1 MKLMETFSK
10 GKQHPKLLL
19 GILLCSLALP
29 VTLIAGK
36 TLATQQAQESETE
49 SVSRESRIF
58 QASLYFTLYFEGGFS
73 DHPADG
79 GGRTY
84 RGITQS
90 EYDSYRLRRSLPPL
104 DVAQMSEV
112 ELLEIYKHYWDNS
125 QGATMHPALAV
136 VMFDTAVNFGINN
149 AITFLQQA
157 LGLPQTGVFDAD
169 TLKAVKEANSRNTAF
184 QIINERIIYRY
195 QRVREKNSQMA
206 FFHGWLSRDY
216 SLWKYVEKIKVKED
230 AIAQSTPEKPDPKK
244 IVKETPVTQTS
255 QSKP

>member
-1 MKLMETFSK
+1 MKLMQILKKS
-10 GKQHPKLLL
+10 KQHPKLLL
-19 GILLCSLALP
+19 GILLCSLVLP

-36 TLATQQAQESETE
+36 TLASQQAQGSETE

-90 EYDSYRLRRSLPPL
+90 EYDSYRLR
-104 DVAQMSEV
+104 
-112 ELLEIYKHYWDNS
+112 NS

-157 LGLPQTGVFDAD
+157 LGLPQTGVFDAE

-195 QRVREKNSQMA
+195 QRVREKNSQLA

-230 AIAQSTPEKPDPKK
+230 AIAQSAPEKPEPKK
-244 IVKETPVTQTS
+244 IVKETQVTKTS
-255 QSKP
+255 QPKP